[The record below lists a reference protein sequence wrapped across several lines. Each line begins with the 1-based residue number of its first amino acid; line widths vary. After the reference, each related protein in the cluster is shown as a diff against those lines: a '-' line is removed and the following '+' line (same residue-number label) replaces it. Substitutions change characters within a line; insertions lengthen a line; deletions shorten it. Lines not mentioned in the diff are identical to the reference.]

1 MTLVIDIDD
10 TILFAE
16 KVECPECGKHTYKM
30 FSRKTSEIK
39 LINKAYRKGHI
50 IIFHTGRGWDQY
62 DITKEQL
69 SKIKVKYHELIMG
82 KPIGIYVDRDA
93 ITSLM
98 EVDL

>member
-1 MTLVIDIDD
+1 MNLIIDIDD
-10 TILFAE
+10 TIIFAE

-30 FSRKTSEIK
+30 FSRQSEEIK

-69 SKIKVKYHELIMG
+69 AKIKVKYHELIMG
-82 KPIGIYVDRDA
+82 KPLGIYIDKDA
-93 ITSLM
+93 KITLA
-98 EVDL
+98 EIDF